1 MKSCII
7 IPARLNSSR
16 LAEKVLLPIDG
27 KPMVQWVYERAL
39 KVSNV
44 QKVIIATDHQRV
56 YDICLG
62 FGAEVMMTASNHVSG
77 TDRVGE
83 VANANPGFD
92 FYINIQG
99 DEPLIEPGMLSQF
112 NDFLQTGQFDICTV
126 CEKVKNEADLF
137 DYNVVKL
144 VKSSSNSVLYFSRNA
159 IPALRDKPYKDWY
172 NSHIYYRHVGIYGFA
187 ESAIKKVVKLPVSSL
202 EKAESLEQLRWMEN
216 DFKIGVME
224 SSSYSI
230 GVDTL
235 EDLEKV
241 RKLVSKMS

>member
-16 LAEKVLLPIDG
+16 LPEKVLLPIGG

-44 QKVIIATDHQRV
+44 HKVIIATDHPTV
-56 YDICLG
+56 YDACIG
-62 FGAEVMMTASNHVSG
+62 FGAEVMMTSPNHVSG

-83 VANANPGFD
+83 VVRAYPGYD

-99 DEPLIEPGMLSQF
+99 DEPLIDPAMLSDF
-112 NDFLQTGQFDICTV
+112 NVFLQSGQYDICTV

-137 DYNVVKL
+137 DFNVVKL
-144 VKSSSNSVLYFSRNA
+144 VKSKSQSVLYFSRNA
-159 IPALRDKPYKDWY
+159 IPAHRDKPYKDWSK
-172 NSHIYYRHVGIYGFA
+172 SHDYYRHVGIYGFS
-187 ESAIKKVVKLPVSSL
+187 ESAINKVVNLPVSPL
-202 EKAESLEQLRWMEN
+202 EHAESLEQLRWMEN

-224 SSSYSI
+224 SNSYSI

-235 EDLEKV
+235 DDLEKV
-241 RKLVSKMS
+241 RKMVDKLS